1 MEGRCSMN
9 KGSGGLI
16 IAGLI
21 VSVVGWLITTE
32 LIDFLGGVLIVAG
45 IGVGIVGLIK
55 AMSSGESS

>member
-1 MEGRCSMN
+1 MN

-21 VSVVGWLITTE
+21 VAVFGWLITTE
-32 LIDFLGGVLIVAG
+32 LIDFLGGVLIVVG
-45 IGVGIVGLIK
+45 IGVGIIGFIK

>member
-1 MEGRCSMN
+1 MN

-55 AMSSGESS
+55 AMSSGESL